1 MLLRML
7 LSVGALALLP
17 AAGSAQEPP
26 TLPMQATQAA
36 QAEELREL
44 PPEGWW
50 VPATLKLP
58 KAAEGRIAWRFTLRE
73 VITVDKDNKLERR
86 PSDLKLVRAHTFST
100 QTPVPMLIE
109 FDDKQRLLTIT
120 VLKPKAAFFTL
131 NPAGDS
137 DIERFDKL
145 VINVHADS
153 GEVRTTCDKATRC
166 CRTTGH
172 DELIPGNDQRT
183 LTNCR
188 DVMTTIRQDL
198 ASQHR
203 AIPTICR

>member
-1 MLLRML
+1 MLGFCAAAFL
-7 LSVGALALLP
+7 LVQSPSLYAAEP
-17 AAGSAQEPP
+17 AAPGG
-26 TLPMQATQAA
+26 ATIAGG
-36 QAEELREL
+36 EELHEL

-73 VITVDKDNKLERR
+73 IITVDKNNKLERR
-86 PSDLKLVRAHTFST
+86 PSDLKVVRPHTFTT
-100 QTPVPMLIE
+100 QLPVPMLIE
-109 FDDKQRLLTIT
+109 YDDKQNLLTVT

-131 NPAGDS
+131 NPAGAS

-145 VINVHADS
+145 VVNVHADS
-153 GEVRTTCDKATRC
+153 GEVRTLCDKATRC
-166 CRTTGH
+166 CRMTGH
-172 DELIPGNDQRT
+172 DELIPANDQRT
-183 LTNCR
+183 LTSCR
-188 DVMTTIRQDL
+188 DVMSTIRQDL